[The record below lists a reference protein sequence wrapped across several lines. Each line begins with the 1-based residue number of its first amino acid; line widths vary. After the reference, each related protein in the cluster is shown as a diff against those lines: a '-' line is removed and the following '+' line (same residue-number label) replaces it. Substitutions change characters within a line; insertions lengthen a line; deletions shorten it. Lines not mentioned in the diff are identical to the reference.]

1 MSIQLFEDVFTLDEI
16 NDLIGFYDSLPA
28 SNTKYLPDGRLWRIM
43 KNSEYNLEDQLPFKI
58 INPKL
63 AQILGAHHFTGGH
76 WMDSYSPFTLHVDT
90 IASYTDRDIPVY
102 ESDLHKN
109 IGVLIPLSEHEHFQ
123 TIFFDHSLRSF
134 ADQDLDS
141 IAQSDSPDLS
151 AEFMQLVDHHD
162 AACYEKIK
170 KLKLD
175 QVVNWKLGSVF
186 CWPRDRLHCSS
197 NFEKYN
203 LHKQAVVL
211 WL

>member
-1 MSIQLFEDVFTLDEI
+1 MTEVVILSMPRIAPVRPQAAPPILKSIC
-16 NDLIGFYDSLPA
+16 NKANKS
-28 SNTKYLPDGRLWRIM
+28 S
-43 KNSEYNLEDQLPFKI
+43 
-58 INPKL
+58 NPKL
-63 AQILGAHHFTGGH
+63 AQTLGAHHFTGGH

-90 IASYTDRDIPVY
+90 IASYADRDIPVY

-123 TIFFDHSLRSF
+123 TIFFDYSLRSF
-134 ADQDLDS
+134 ADQDLDG